1 MTNEP
6 VGMKRL
12 NDLICETDAAYH
24 EASVRLGIA
33 DSVMQILYTICRGEE
48 QGSCSIQEIRR
59 RTGISKQTLNSALR
73 KLENEDVLY
82 LAQGDG
88 RKKKICLTAEGERKA
103 RETAGRLIQ
112 AEDEILSSWTE
123 EEIEIYLKLTERYLR
138 EFRVKIE
145 EFPEV
150 RRV

>member
-33 DSVMQILYTICRGEE
+33 DSVMQILYT
-48 QGSCSIQEIRR
+48 IQEIRR

-150 RRV
+150 RK